1 MEDHN
6 CAGGGE
12 LSRTRL
18 LIGGEATA
26 RLMAA
31 RVIVLGVG
39 GVGSWC
45 AEALVRSGVRHLTI
59 ADPDRVCPSNINR
72 QLMAMSSTVDRPKVE
87 VFRRRLLD
95 ISPEAEI
102 EARFEAFNTAT
113 AESFRLGSYDFII
126 DAIDSIADKML
137 LIRTACRTD
146 ATLLSSMGAARKL
159 DPSRIRTAEFW
170 KVEGCPLAR
179 KLRQEFKRQG
189 DLPAKKFRCVYSD
202 ELLSNRSMPG
212 EPRANGSMLHI
223 TGIFGFTLAGMVIND
238 MTLPDPPEG
247 MENGGKGRG

>member
-6 CAGGGE
+6 CAGCGE

-26 RLMAA
+26 RLMAV

-72 QLMAMSSTVDRPKVE
+72 QLMAMSSTVGRPKVE
-87 VFRRRLLD
+87 VLRQRLLD

-102 EARFEAFNTAT
+102 EARFDAFNTAT
-113 AESFRLGSYDFII
+113 AESFSLGSYDFII

-202 ELLSNRSMPG
+202 ELLSNQCTPD

-223 TGIFGFTLAGMVIND
+223 TGVFGFTLAGMVIND
-238 MTLPDPPEG
+238 VTHPDPPEG